1 MIRLH
6 VSQPLGTGRT
16 VAATAEQ
23 HRYLTGVMRLGVG
36 DAVRLFNGTDGEW
49 QAELSA
55 VGKRDSV
62 LTVTGA
68 TRAQRAS
75 PDLELVLALIKRT
88 PLEWAVEKATE
99 LGVRR
104 IRLVTTRRT
113 NSDHTNVSRL
123 QAIATEAAEQCE
135 RLDVPEIVP
144 PQPLERV
151 LDTWPADRPLSFC
164 DETLGREGDAPSD
177 SSQSLAPSGAMLD
190 AGAGSGPV
198 SGAVLIG
205 PEGGFDPAETARL
218 RAHPAVTA
226 MSLGPR
232 ILRAETAVV
241 AALSLWQVRCGDWPR
256 S

>member
-1 MIRLH
+1 MIRLF
-6 VSQPLGTGRT
+6 VAQPLGAGKSLTT
-16 VAATAEQ
+16 TADQ
-23 HRYLTGVMRLGVG
+23 HRYLTGVMRLAVG
-36 DAVRLFNGTDGEW
+36 DAILVFNGTDGEW
-49 QAELSA
+49 RAELTA

-62 LTVTGA
+62 LTVTDR
-68 TRAQRAS
+68 TRPQAAS

-113 NSDHTNVSRL
+113 NADHTKVSRL
-123 QAIATEAAEQCE
+123 HLLATEAAEQCG
-135 RLDVPEIVP
+135 RLDVPEILP
-144 PQPLERV
+144 PVPLERL
-151 LDTWPADRPLSFC
+151 LDAWPADRPLTFC
-164 DETLGREGDAPSD
+164 DETLSGDEIPA
-177 SSQSLAPSGAMLD
+177 A
-190 AGAGSGPV
+190 AGSHGVQSPAPTG

-218 RAHPAVTA
+218 RTHPAVVP

-241 AALSLWQVRCGDWPR
+241 AALTLWQAHSGDWPR

>member
-1 MIRLH
+1 MIRLF
-6 VSQPLGTGRT
+6 VSRPLGAGLT
-16 VAATAEQ
+16 VTATADQ

-36 DAVRLFNGTDGEW
+36 DEVRLFNGADGEW
-49 QAELSA
+49 QAALST

-62 LTVTGA
+62 LTVSEQTRPQAA
-68 TRAQRAS
+68 T

-88 PLEWAVEKATE
+88 PLEWVMEKATE

-123 QAIATEAAEQCE
+123 HAIATEAAEQCG
-135 RLDVPEIVP
+135 RLDVPEILAP
-144 PQPLERV
+144 ERLDKV
-151 LDTWPADRPLSFC
+151 LDTWPADRPLTFC
-164 DETLGREGDAPSD
+164 DETLAEGGLAPSD
-177 SSQSLAPSGAMLD
+177 PAQALSPSGHRLD
-190 AGAGSGPV
+190 GGAAAGPV

-218 RAHPAVTA
+218 RTHPAVTA

-232 ILRAETAVV
+232 ILRAETAAV
-241 AALSLWQVRCGDWPR
+241 AALALWQAHRGDWPR

>member
-1 MIRLH
+1 MIRLF
-6 VSQPLGTGRT
+6 VSQPLGAGLT
-16 VAATAEQ
+16 VTATADQ
-23 HRYLTGVMRLGVG
+23 HRYLTGVMRQGVG
-36 DAVRLFNGTDGEW
+36 DEVRLFNGADGEW
-49 QAELSA
+49 QAALSA

-62 LTVTGA
+62 LTVSEQTRPQAA
-68 TRAQRAS
+68 T

-88 PLEWAVEKATE
+88 PLEWVMEKATE

-123 QAIATEAAEQCE
+123 HVIATEAAEQCG
-135 RLDVPEIVP
+135 RLDVPEILP
-144 PQPLERV
+144 PERLDKV
-151 LDTWPADRPLSFC
+151 LDTWPADRPLTFC
-164 DETLGREGDAPSD
+164 DETLAEGGLAPSD
-177 SSQSLAPSGAMLD
+177 PAQALSPSGHRLD
-190 AGAGSGPV
+190 SGPAAGPV

-218 RAHPAVTA
+218 RTHPAVTA

-232 ILRAETAVV
+232 ILRAETAAV
-241 AALSLWQVRCGDWPR
+241 AALALWQAHRGDWPR